1 MIDVMRINPEANRL
15 SELKAELAAIDLWD
29 SDYYRAKQHEK
40 IDDDSYRARQE
51 RREEVLD
58 EILRI
63 VGADPRVFRLRFQ

>member
-1 MIDVMRINPEANRL
+1 MNDVVRINPEPNRL

-29 SDYYRAKQHEK
+29 SDYYRAQQHEK
-40 IDDDSYRARQE
+40 IDDDSYRARQK
-51 RREEVLD
+51 RREKVLD